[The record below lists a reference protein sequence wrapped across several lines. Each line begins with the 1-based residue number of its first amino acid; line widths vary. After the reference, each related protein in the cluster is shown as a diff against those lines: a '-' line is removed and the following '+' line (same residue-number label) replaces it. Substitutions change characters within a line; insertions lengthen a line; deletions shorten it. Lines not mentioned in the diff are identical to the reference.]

1 MRTSRLLPAL
11 ALGAALWVVLISAAG
26 ALLSG
31 LGWWTP
37 DAAWPVAV
45 ALVAVSMWCVRGI
58 PAVRTSAAPAAALL
72 VVVAAFTVWAG
83 ATHSEQVFVRR
94 DAASNFQAAV
104 SLAQTGHRV
113 VSIDPAD
120 VGGQSVLDDD
130 AVTWGS
136 PAFYAVGSSES
147 PSVQPQFVI
156 GPAVVYSFGWW
167 LGGGVGAMLLPALV
181 MGLSLLALGVL
192 VMRVVG
198 PWWGAVATGLT
209 GVLFP
214 VLHTARA
221 TYSEPLAVLTL
232 VGGLLALTLM
242 VGRERDEGAAPSP
255 AVGDRGVG
263 ARGGGAQDAA
273 AQDAAA
279 QDAAAQDAVLVRLAA
294 VAGVLV
300 GGTGFVRVDALRE
313 AVLLLPALALGAA
326 LGRHWVRPLALALG
340 ASLTAAAAA
349 ALVLS
354 YRYLGDIARSLVPLV
369 ALAALVS
376 ALCWGALVLWRRGRR
391 LPDRVLARLPNTVAA
406 LTVLVGVYLA
416 GRPLWQ
422 VTRQDPNDPGAL
434 YVAGM
439 QRRSGLTVDG
449 GRTYAEDTV
458 HWLSWYVGPIALVVA
473 LVVLAVALR
482 HTTRRVSAGEVPA
495 WLPALVVA
503 SGSTLLTLLR
513 PGITPDHPWADRR
526 LLVVLPLVVVLVVVA
541 AAWLTARVRPHERPW
556 LGKGLAGLVVLSLA
570 VPAVL
575 ATWPHRSERIERGSL
590 GVAEAVCVELHPGDM
605 VLMVDSRAAN
615 EWSQVVRGMCAIP
628 TLAVVTR
635 VRKDPVALA
644 ALVERVDAAVTTAG
658 GRLVLLAADSTEA
671 LDGLGVPAQPI
682 ADIIVRE
689 DQHALEAPPRGT
701 DRLPTRVW
709 LGRAREANG

>member
-11 ALGAALWVVLISAAG
+11 SLGAALWVVLVSAAG

-37 DAAWPVAV
+37 YAAWPVALI
-45 ALVAVSMWCVRGI
+45 LVAVSAWCVRGI
-58 PAVRTSAAPAAALL
+58 PAVRTSAAPAAALV

-83 ATHSEQVFVRR
+83 AKHSEQVFVRR

-120 VGGQSVLDDD
+120 VGGQAVLGDD
-130 AVTWGS
+130 AITWGS

-167 LGGGVGAMLLPALV
+167 LAGGVGAMLLPALA

-198 PWWGAVATGLT
+198 PWWGAVAAGLT
-209 GVLFP
+209 GLLFP

-232 VGGLLALTLM
+232 AGGFLALTLM
-242 VGRERDEGAAPSP
+242 VGWERGAGPTSGAA
-255 AVGDRGVG
+255 VGARDGGALVVAGEDGG
-263 ARGGGAQDAA
+263 ARGGGARGGAA
-273 AQDAAA
+273 H
-279 QDAAAQDAVLVRLAA
+279 DAVLVRLAA
-294 VAGVLV
+294 VAGVLI

-313 AVLLLPALALGAA
+313 AVLLLPVLALGAG
-326 LGRHWVRPLALALG
+326 LRRPWVRPLAIGLG
-340 ASLTAAAAA
+340 ASLTAAAVA

-369 ALAALVS
+369 ALALLVS
-376 ALCWGALVLWRRGRR
+376 ALSWGALVLWRRGRR
-391 LPDRVLARLPNTVAA
+391 LPEGVLARLPNAVAA
-406 LTVLVGVYLA
+406 VTVLVGVYLA

-422 VTRQDPNDPGAL
+422 VTRQDPNDPGAV

-458 HWLSWYVGPIALVVA
+458 NWLSWYVGPIALVVA
-473 LVVLAVALR
+473 LVVLAAALR
-482 HTTRRVSAGEVPA
+482 YATRRVSAGELPA
-495 WLPALVVA
+495 CLPALVVA

-526 LLVVLPLVVVLVVVA
+526 LLVALPLVIVLDLVA
-541 AAWLTARVRPHERPW
+541 AAWLAARGRPQARPW
-556 LGKGLAGLVVLSLA
+556 LGQALAGLLVVSVAL
-570 VPAVL
+570 PAVL

-590 GVAEAVCVELHPGDM
+590 GVAEAVCVALRPGDM

-615 EWSQVVRGMCAIP
+615 EWSQVVRGMCRIP
-628 TLAVVTR
+628 TLAVVTS

-644 ALVERVDAAVTTAG
+644 ALVERVDTAVTSTG
-658 GRLVLLAADSTEA
+658 GRLVLLAADSTKA
-671 LDGLGVPAQPI
+671 LDELGVPARSI
-682 ADIIVRE
+682 ADIVVRE

-709 LGRAREANG
+709 LGRVGAS

>member
-1 MRTSRLLPAL
+1 MRTSRLLPSL
-11 ALGAALWVVLISAAG
+11 SLGAALWVVLVSAAG

-37 DAAWPVAV
+37 YAAWPVAV
-45 ALVAVSMWCVRGI
+45 VLIGVSWWCVRGI
-58 PAVRTSAAPAAALL
+58 PAVRSSTGPAAALL

-113 VSIDPAD
+113 VSIHPAD
-120 VGGQSVLDDD
+120 VGGQAVLGDD
-130 AVTWGS
+130 AITWGS

-147 PSVQPQFVI
+147 PLVQPQFVI

-167 LGGGVGAMLLPALV
+167 LAGGVGAMVLPALA

-192 VMRVVG
+192 VMRVVR
-198 PWWGAVATGLT
+198 PWWGPVAAGLT
-209 GVLFP
+209 GLLFP

-221 TYSEPLAVLTL
+221 TYSEPLALLTL
-232 VGGLLALTLM
+232 AGGFLALTLM
-242 VGRERDEGAAPSP
+242 VGRERAKGAAP
-255 AVGDRGVG
+255 G
-263 ARGGGAQDAA
+263 AGNRDES
-273 AQDAAA
+273 
-279 QDAAAQDAVLVRLAA
+279 LVRLAL

-313 AVLLLPALALGAA
+313 AVLLLPVLALGAG
-326 LGRHWVRPLALALG
+326 LRRLWVRPLAIGLG
-340 ASLTAAAAA
+340 ASLTAAAIA

-369 ALAALVS
+369 VLALLVS
-376 ALCWGALVLWRRGRR
+376 AVCWGAVVLWRRGRR
-391 LPDRVLARLPNTVAA
+391 LPERVVARLPNAVAA
-406 LTVLVGVYLA
+406 VTVLVGVYLA

-434 YVAGM
+434 YVVGM

-473 LVVLAVALR
+473 LVVLAAALR
-482 HTTRRVSAGEVPA
+482 HAVGRVSAGEVPA

-503 SGSTLLTLLR
+503 SGSAVLTLLR

-526 LLVVLPLVVVLVVVA
+526 LLVALPLVVVLDMVA
-541 AAWLTARVRPHERPW
+541 AAWLAARVRPQARPW
-556 LGKGLAGLVVLSLA
+556 LGKVLAGL
-570 VPAVL
+570 
-575 ATWPHRSERIERGSL
+575 
-590 GVAEAVCVELHPGDM
+590 
-605 VLMVDSRAAN
+605 
-615 EWSQVVRGMCAIP
+615 
-628 TLAVVTR
+628 
-635 VRKDPVALA
+635 
-644 ALVERVDAAVTTAG
+644 LV
-658 GRLVLLAADSTEA
+658 
-671 LDGLGVPAQPI
+671 
-682 ADIIVRE
+682 
-689 DQHALEAPPRGT
+689 
-701 DRLPTRVW
+701 
-709 LGRAREANG
+709 